1 MFTLKNMDLHNRGFV
16 PLHPQLSSA
25 GYNIYIHSRA
35 LAFLN
40 EAIQDNY
47 ASFKLIK
54 KLVAMR
60 SNPRPWD
67 GGIKK
72 GTADHRQLAVD
83 GIWVNYFIESG
94 CVCIEEIDFN
104 PEARARHEPAG
115 LHKVEKINGIWT
127 ITDPYIKEINTVYAA
142 VNGQSNIREKA
153 ASDIMPIHL
162 KNAYNDESIDEYTLF
177 HNPTV
182 NVFADTYESFRDKAG
197 FTTPMTKRFAN
208 LLHKTQQNNKITK
221 WVTHSQ
227 GGAIFTQA
235 VNHHNKTIRAP
246 LDKHTVYFQ
255 ASANNMYMTKKILK
269 KAGIKLHKD
278 GYNNSPIDG
287 VPQVLGVN
295 ALTDALMK
303 PGMKSLARLAI
314 SPIALLP
321 GLFPLAVLGPGLST
335 HTRPYNGMKAY
346 GKQVTGTTKNMVNK
360 LVKRF
365 V

>member
-1 MFTLKNMDLHNRGFV
+1 MKNMDLHNRGFV

-94 CVCIEEIDFN
+94 CVCIEDITFN
-104 PEARARHEPAG
+104 RNASKQHEPAG
-115 LHKVEKINGIWT
+115 LHLVKFVNGDWT
-127 ITDPYIKEINTVYAA
+127 IQKFYTKEIITSHAA
-142 VNGQSNIREKA
+142 VNGQNNSRIRA
-153 ASDIMPIHL
+153 AGDVMPVHVN
-162 KNAYNDESIDEYTLF
+162 NAYQEDKIMEYTLF

-182 NVFADTYESFRDKAG
+182 NLFADTYESIKDKLG
-197 FTTPMTKRFAN
+197 FTNPMTKSLAKILREAQ
-208 LLHKTQQNNKITK
+208 HKQDGVK

-227 GGAIFTQA
+227 GGAIFSEA
-235 VNHHNKTIRAP
+235 VNFHNKNIGTP

-255 ASANNMYMTKKILK
+255 ASANNMMVTRKILK
-269 KAGIKLHKD
+269 KAGVKLHRK

-287 VPQVLGVN
+287 IPQLLGGN
-295 ALTDALMK
+295 AITDVLMK
-303 PGMKSLARLAI
+303 PGPSSLARLAM
-314 SPIALLP
+314 LP
-321 GLFPLAVLGPGLST
+321 AAIIPGMLPLAFAPAGFST
-335 HTRPYNGMKAY
+335 HARPYEGIKNY
-346 GKQVTGTTKNMVNK
+346 GKQVASSSKDAVSNMI
-360 LVKRF
+360 KRI